1 MRHAD
6 ITHPHTGTTTHP
18 FVATIAMEPATW
30 AKFQR
35 TFEDQKE
42 VQQLGVD
49 RSEPDMWTVFVACA
63 SREVRDLLESNW

>member
-1 MRHAD
+1 
-6 ITHPHTGTTTHP
+6 
-18 FVATIAMEPATW
+18 MEPATW

-35 TFEDQKE
+35 TFEDQPE

-49 RSEPDMWTVFVACA
+49 RSEPDVWTVFVACA